1 MEKSKV
7 TKNPQFEVEI
17 RCHFDSADEAYQTIP
32 FLRSCL
38 SHEMV
43 WSSSIYGPTFFK
55 AGKLLRKS
63 KTTIDGETKYYLGW
77 KGGDTGTFA
86 NIREEIDEVITEGI
100 KDSAILDK
108 LGAQK
113 TSLNRKEISAELKRL
128 GHDRFMSFRGND
140 LFGYY
145 KPLDISL
152 KLLMCPSLKWPILL
166 EIEKTAKTSE
176 ETLIKEAD
184 LRDFCDRF
192 NLHDRLV
199 REEPPTLL
207 YETRFHKT

>member
-1 MEKSKV
+1 
-7 TKNPQFEVEI
+7 
-17 RCHFDSADEAYQTIP
+17 
-32 FLRSCL
+32 
-38 SHEMV
+38 
-43 WSSSIYGPTFFK
+43 
-55 AGKLLRKS
+55 
-63 KTTIDGETKYYLGW
+63 
-77 KGGDTGTFA
+77 
-86 NIREEIDEVITEGI
+86 
-100 KDSAILDK
+100 
-108 LGAQK
+108 
-113 TSLNRKEISAELKRL
+113 
-128 GHDRFMSFRGND
+128 MSFRGND

-152 KLLMCPSLKWPILL
+152 KLLMCRSLKWPILL

-207 YETRFHKT
+207 YETRFH